1 MCAGRRCETLAT
13 SQAPCLPAPPAPR
26 RGLLQPGGLLAA
38 LPMGA
43 RHHSSGPRFPWGL
56 GASWTPRLWGLSP
69 QLWDP
74 APLGS
79 GGLLDPP
86 PEGLITR
93 APGPGSP
100 GVLRMLF
107 LSAVPST
114 PSSSRP
120 GACCCGHVPVKA
132 SVWERPP
139 GGAGRGGRPPKHTH
153 RQPDLGPGKAMPAG
167 CTPCRLPPEHRPRPA
182 VPRVGRPGHSHD
194 EEGHQVHSNPGG
206 EEPLDTLVK
215 LLQRK
220 WLPLTPFTWDRA
232 QPQDTP
238 GPSFVQAGPGAPPDM
253 QPPGMSALEAERP
266 QASPRTSAGWPRAW
280 QPQRDTALPGE
291 WS

>member
-1 MCAGRRCETLAT
+1 MPSCTPSTPAGASPARGPPGRPAHGSSPPQLR
-13 SQAPCLPAPPAPR
+13 APVPM
-26 RGLLQPGGLLAA
+26 GSGGLLDPPPVGLVTTA
-38 LPMGA
+38 LGSCSPGVWGPPGPSACGA
-43 RHHSSGPRFPWGL
+43 HHHSSGPRFPWGL
-56 GASWTPRLWGLSP
+56 GASWT
-69 QLWDP
+69 
-74 APLGS
+74 
-79 GGLLDPP
+79 PP

-132 SVWERPP
+132 SVWERPL

-153 RQPDLGPGKAMPAG
+153 HQPDLGPGEAMPAG
-167 CTPCRLPPEHRPRPA
+167 RTPCRLPPEHRPRPA

-215 LLQRK
+215 LLQ
-220 WLPLTPFTWDRA
+220 
-232 QPQDTP
+232 
-238 GPSFVQAGPGAPPDM
+238 
-253 QPPGMSALEAERP
+253 
-266 QASPRTSAGWPRAW
+266 
-280 QPQRDTALPGE
+280 
-291 WS
+291 